1 MDDQKIGGDFR
12 RCLLMIWLLLL
23 CTFLFLGVVY
33 RFLPRYKHSIQ
44 TFFPLF
50 GGFSSRL
57 DKAAEQLKNGK
68 SVIATAGELFCGDIF
83 YAETDS
89 Y

>member
-1 MDDQKIGGDFR
+1 MDDQKVGSDFR
-12 RCLLMIWLLLL
+12 RFLLLIWLLLL
-23 CTFLFLGVVY
+23 CTFLILGVVY
-33 RFLPRYKHSIQ
+33 RFSPRYKHSIQ

-50 GGFSSRL
+50 GGVSSTL

-68 SVIATAGELFCGDIF
+68 SVIATAGELFCGDLF